1 MNLSEVAK
9 LSDSK
14 HKQSEKMLRLCKRN
28 YSVAVDFEPHS
39 VIKVISKA
47 SNNLKQPEIPQKKES
62 IVENVEQPPH
72 DISKSN
78 VNAMGIQMISKNL
91 YQQIFKN
98 TTRSVVDKEF
108 IDK

>member
-1 MNLSEVAK
+1 
-9 LSDSK
+9 
-14 HKQSEKMLRLCKRN
+14 MLRLCKRN

-47 SNNLKQPEIPQKKES
+47 SNSFKQPEIPQKKEG
-62 IVENVEQPPH
+62 VVRNVEKPTH
-72 DISKSN
+72 DESKSN

-91 YQQIFKN
+91 YEQIFKN
-98 TTRSVVDKEF
+98 TTRSAVDKES

>member
-1 MNLSEVAK
+1 
-9 LSDSK
+9 
-14 HKQSEKMLRLCKRN
+14 MLRLCKRN
-28 YSVAVDFEPHS
+28 YSVAADFEPHS

-47 SNNLKQPEIPQKKES
+47 TNNLRQPEIPQKQES
-62 IVENVEQPPH
+62 IVKTVEKPTH
-72 DISKSN
+72 DEPKAN

-98 TTRSVVDKEF
+98 TTRSVVDKES